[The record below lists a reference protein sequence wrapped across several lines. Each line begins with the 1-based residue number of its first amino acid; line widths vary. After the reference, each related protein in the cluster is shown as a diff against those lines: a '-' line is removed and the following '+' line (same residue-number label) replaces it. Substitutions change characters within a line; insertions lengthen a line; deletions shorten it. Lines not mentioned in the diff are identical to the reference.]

1 VRNISVLTIRD
12 LAKHS
17 SSTLIKPYL
26 IDLIVSLLE
35 TLSGYEPPDLNYIAL
50 KLNSA
55 DAQEKLDQA
64 RIAASKSTPMI
75 EIIDMNLQHLNEE
88 EIIAEL
94 MPRLLEIVKRG
105 LGVSTKAGVC
115 HIICS
120 LGLNF
125 LCSVL
130 YKISVATSKK

>member
-1 VRNISVLTIRD
+1 MTIRD
-12 LAKHS
+12 LAKHTTS
-17 SSTLIKPYL
+17 SLIKPYL

-55 DAQEKLDQA
+55 DAQERLDMA
-64 RIAASKSTPMI
+64 RIAASKNTPMV
-75 EIIDMNLQHLNEE
+75 EIINMNIVNLNEE
-88 EIIAEL
+88 GMIGEL
-94 MPRLLEIVKRG
+94 IPKLLEIVKRG

-120 LGLNF
+120 LGKCFSNF
-125 LCSVL
+125 
-130 YKISVATSKK
+130 T